1 MSIVL
6 YLVTVFIALF
16 AMVNPIGALPVL
28 VSVTEGYTQEDFERV
43 VRYATMSEALML
55 FSFMLIGIYIF
66 EVLGININ
74 DFKVAGG
81 VLLFK
86 VAFDML
92 QGRTSTTKLTPVEK
106 EESIERTSIGIAPI
120 GTPLLAGPGSITAAI
135 IYFNS
140 YSVNVPE
147 KIAVIIAVLLVVVM
161 SYFIL
166 HFSSSIFKY
175 LGKTGSLIISRI
187 MGLLLAAI
195 AVDFM
200 VTGLAFIVKTIMGA

>member
-1 MSIVL
+1 MNIIL
-6 YLVTVFIALF
+6 YLVTVFVALF

-28 VSVTEGYTQEDFERV
+28 VSVTEGYSKEDFERV
-43 VRYATMSEALML
+43 VRYAVMSEALML

-92 QGRTSTTKLTPVEK
+92 QGRTSTTKLTPTEK

-140 YSVNVPE
+140 YSVDVPE
-147 KIAVIIAVLLVVVM
+147 KIVVVIAVSLVVVI
-161 SYFIL
+161 SYLIL
-166 HFSSSIFKY
+166 HYSSVLFKY

-195 AVDFM
+195 AIDFM
-200 VTGLAFIVKTIMGA
+200 VTGLAFIVKSITGV

>member
-147 KIAVIIAVLLVVVM
+147 KIVVIIAVLLVVVL

>member
-1 MSIVL
+1 METL
-6 YLVTVFIALF
+6 LFLVTVFIALF
-16 AMVNPIGALPVL
+16 ALVNPIGALPVL
-28 VSVTEGYTQEDFERV
+28 IAVTEGYSSEDFDRV
-43 VRYATMSEALML
+43 VKNATVTEALML
-55 FSFMLIGIYIF
+55 FGFMFIGIYIF
-66 EVLGININ
+66 QVLGINID

-106 EESIERTSIGIAPI
+106 EETAERSSIGIAPI
-120 GTPLLAGPGSITAAI
+120 GTPLLAGPGSITTAI

-140 YSVNVPE
+140 YSTNLTDKVLV
-147 KIAVIIAVLLVVVM
+147 IVAVFLVIVV
-161 SYFIL
+161 SYLML
-166 HFSSSIFKY
+166 HYSSILFKF
-175 LGKTGSLIISRI
+175 LGNTGSLLISRI

-200 VTGLAFIVKTIMGA
+200 VTGLAYVVARILG